1 MSFFGW
7 GRARDTKERKV
18 NQLIG
23 RALKSY
29 DAYLLPVYKEMWEYV
44 PEFSNVIVQRTAKQV
59 AKVIVSLDTPVDVQT
74 EILELLAA
82 MVDQTDEEKPETDAV
97 KALLGEPDMI
107 PALFRLTR
115 NVDGRVI
122 RIMSAMLLRDPMKF
136 IRFIQATEDAVKPL
150 IQSVALSQDEDAGH
164 LLHKIAVSNVAVL
177 KLLTPALKPQLRKYP
192 ATIAI
197 DFMVSSAELLEVIPK
212 EDIESWLLQH
222 NRFNIFDVDQLC
234 NILYPFLWNRQISV
248 YVLNRTAPPQ
258 QIEHVAWLHRMAP
271 QDFVVSAAEARC
283 ASRAVLGF
291 PADEGGDPVPRTSRN
306 AYMFVR
312 LYVLSLAD
320 PKDLSVDA
328 ATALLRL
335 MTDES
340 EWVAAAAVQVVFI
353 WLQTK
358 AFVIDCDFVF
368 VIAAASVNKERSP
381 ELSALY
387 KAMLHQ
393 IGEQHNVAATILMS
407 EPRMQFDMNL
417 VPTIL
422 AQNWTFPHF
431 QQYLEKLPDL
441 HLIDYQESC
450 RVLGFMVNYLNAS
463 DSIEGLGLSKDHEA

>member
-7 GRARDTKERKV
+7 GRAQATKERKV

-23 RALKSY
+23 RALKSHG
-29 DAYLLPVYKEMWEYV
+29 AYLLPVYKEMWEYV
-44 PEFSNVIVQRTAKQV
+44 PEFSNLIMQRTAQQV
-59 AKVIVSLDTPVDVQT
+59 AKVIVSLETPVDVQA
-74 EILELLAA
+74 EILELVAA

-97 KALLGEPDMI
+97 KALLSEPDMI

-115 NVDGRVI
+115 NVDARVI

-197 DFMVSSAELLEVIPK
+197 DFMVSSAELLEVIPQ

-258 QIEHVAWLHRMAP
+258 QIEHVAWLHGMAP
-271 QDFVVSAAEARC
+271 QDFVVSAAEARF
-283 ASRAVLGF
+283 ASRAVLSF
-291 PADEGGDPVPRTSRN
+291 PGEDEPVPQTSRN

-340 EWVAAAAVQVVFI
+340 EWVAAAALQVVFI

-393 IGEQHNVAATILMS
+393 VGVQHNVAATILMS

-422 AQNWTFPHF
+422 AQKWTFPHF

-463 DSIEGLGLSKDHEA
+463 DSIESMGLNKNHEA